1 MPNVVI
7 LSVIMLSLVAPVLDV
22 PLSYFILDFHQG
34 FNRFHQ
40 VAAEFV
46 SKVIN
51 TAINLAGITGLI
63 IGLAETQQL
72 TFKDPE
78 KKRIR

>member
-1 MPNVVI
+1 MVKYCSI
-7 LSVIMLSLVAPVLDV
+7 FITLAP
-22 PLSYFILDFHQG
+22 DFHQG
-34 FNRFHQ
+34 FHRFHQ
-40 VAAEFV
+40 VVAEYV